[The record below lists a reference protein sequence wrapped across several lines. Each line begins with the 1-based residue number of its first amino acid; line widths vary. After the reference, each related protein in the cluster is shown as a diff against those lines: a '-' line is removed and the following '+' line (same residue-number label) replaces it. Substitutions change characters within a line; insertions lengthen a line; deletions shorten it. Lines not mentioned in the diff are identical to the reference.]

1 MFNRNMAIT
10 KTISENLKPSTSTTP
25 KIEEGNHSGRV
36 DINNLLDRARKEK
49 SDEKRK
55 SLIYTSL
62 FSLIVIIVITVLSF

>member
-1 MFNRNMAIT
+1 MLNKRIKKKKNIAV
-10 KTISENLKPSTSTTP
+10 KLNPSTLTDHEV
-25 KIEEGNHSGRV
+25 KVNKHSGRV

-49 SDEKRK
+49 SDKKRK